1 MSDSSLVIN
10 LIVLLSFFITWPIGL
25 YLTYSGGIKYNKL
38 MGQGQQKNSVD
49 ALKQR
54 NKFIFGIAFLCISP
68 ILSLI
73 LSVVTGT

>member
-25 YLTYSGGIKYNKL
+25 YLTYSRLKYNKL